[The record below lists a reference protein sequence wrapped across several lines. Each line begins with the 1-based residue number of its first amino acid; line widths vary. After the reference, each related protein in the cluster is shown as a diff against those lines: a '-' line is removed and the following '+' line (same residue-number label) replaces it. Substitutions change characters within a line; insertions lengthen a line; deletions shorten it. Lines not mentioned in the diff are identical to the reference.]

1 MRPARS
7 RCSGGPRGGGS
18 GRAGRV
24 ARPSRHSSAM
34 EPEREEALQVC
45 EAARGHL
52 VDSRLADER
61 RWSAAVSSPS
71 SSPPDKRRIW
81 LRGHRKIIGDYL
93 IEARA
98 AFAAAAPLN
107 GECGD
112 HSAAT
117 TALGL
122 VEAVLELS
130 PRMEAA
136 LELRAC
142 SLLAFR
148 RYRGVADML
157 RDYIPSCTKPTCF
170 LCCFDISNLKHRV
183 LADGEAAAHRRRWA
197 QAAGGGAMRG
207 RRPPGSPYAAPPTA
221 AAITADA
228 RRRGTAGG
236 REGRE
241 MRKREK
247 RGKRERSLMTWPADM
262 WGPRGSHTDLAA
274 TSDKTGFKTAE

>member
-1 MRPARS
+1 
-7 RCSGGPRGGGS
+7 
-18 GRAGRV
+18 
-24 ARPSRHSSAM
+24 
-34 EPEREEALQVC
+34 
-45 EAARGHL
+45 L
-52 VDSRLADER
+52 VLCI
-61 RWSAAVSSPS
+61 VQQ
-71 SSPPDKRRIW
+71 
-81 LRGHRKIIGDYL
+81 IIGDYL

-207 RRPPGSPYAAPPTA
+207 RRPAGSPYAAPPTA

-247 RGKRERSLMTWPADM
+247 RGKER
-262 WGPRGSHTDLAA
+262 GV
-274 TSDKTGFKTAE
+274 

>member
-1 MRPARS
+1 
-7 RCSGGPRGGGS
+7 
-18 GRAGRV
+18 
-24 ARPSRHSSAM
+24 M

-61 RWSAAVSSPS
+61 RWSATVSSPS

-81 LRGHRKIIGDYL
+81 LRGHRKQIIGDYL

-183 LADGEAAAHRRRWA
+183 LADGEAAAHRRRTVVGNEY
-197 QAAGGGAMRG
+197 AAASGSVADKYSVTRALALA
-207 RRPPGSPYAAPPTA
+207 GSPQVWFRFRNQNY
-221 AAITADA
+221 
-228 RRRGTAGG
+228 RQAGFLLLF
-236 REGRE
+236 R
-241 MRKREK
+241 
-247 RGKRERSLMTWPADM
+247 P
-262 WGPRGSHTDLAA
+262 
-274 TSDKTGFKTAE
+274 

>member
-1 MRPARS
+1 
-7 RCSGGPRGGGS
+7 
-18 GRAGRV
+18 
-24 ARPSRHSSAM
+24 M

-61 RWSAAVSSPS
+61 RWLAAVSSPS
-71 SSPPDKRRIW
+71 SSPPDKRRSW
-81 LRGHRKIIGDYL
+81 LRRHRKQIIGNYL

-148 RYRGVADML
+148 RYRSVADML

-170 LCCFDISNLKHRV
+170 LYCFDISNLKHCV
-183 LADGEAAAHRRRWA
+183 LADGEAAAHRRQWAQAAGEGAMRGRRA

-207 RRPPGSPYAAPPTA
+207 RRPAGSPYAAPPTA

-228 RRRGTAGG
+228 RCRGTVGG
-236 REGRE
+236 REGRK

-247 RGKRERSLMTWPADM
+247 RGKER
-262 WGPRGSHTDLAA
+262 GV
-274 TSDKTGFKTAE
+274 